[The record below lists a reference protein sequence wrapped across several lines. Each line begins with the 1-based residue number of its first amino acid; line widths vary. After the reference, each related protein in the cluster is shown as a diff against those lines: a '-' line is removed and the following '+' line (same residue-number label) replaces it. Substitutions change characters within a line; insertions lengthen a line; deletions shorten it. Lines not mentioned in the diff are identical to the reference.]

1 MAHPNESLVREGYD
15 AFLRGDLTAVAGF
28 LSPDAAWH
36 VAGTSQ
42 LAGVYK
48 GHEELFAF
56 FARLWEMTAG
66 TVSITARDI
75 LASEDHAIVLTTLKA
90 SRGEEHL
97 EDDGV
102 AVFKIA
108 DGKATEIWVFAED
121 QTKMDAFFS

>member
-1 MAHPNESLVREGYD
+1 MHPNESLIRDGYD
-15 AFLRGDLTAVAGF
+15 AFLRGDLEAVAAF
-28 LSPDAAWH
+28 LAPDAAWH
-36 VAGTSQ
+36 VAGNSP

-56 FARLWEMTAG
+56 FARLFEMTGG
-66 TVSITARDI
+66 TVSLTARDI

-90 SRGEEHL
+90 SRGDVHL

-121 QTKMDAFFS
+121 QARMDEFFS

>member
-1 MAHPNESLVREGYD
+1 LHPNESLIRDGYD
-15 AFLRGDLTAVAGF
+15 AFLRGDLVAVAGF
-28 LSPDAAWH
+28 LAPDAAWH
-36 VAGTSQ
+36 VAGDSP

-56 FARLWEMTAG
+56 FGRLYEMTGG
-66 TVSITARDI
+66 TVAITARDI

-90 SRGEEHL
+90 SRGDRHL

-121 QTKMDAFFS
+121 QAKMDAFFS